1 MFYHRRSQLL
11 QSLVL
16 LCCYSC
22 LLLTQLAHASN
33 APFLIPRSPHVD
45 ATGYVLMDAS
55 SGKVLAQQNPDK
67 PSEPA
72 SLTKMMTT
80 YVIFDA
86 LKKGHIKLT
95 DTVPVST
102 KAWKMPGSRMFIEPK
117 SQPTVEQLLNGIAVV
132 SGNDASVAM
141 AEDVAGT
148 EPAFTDLMNQTAARL
163 GMTHSHFTDSTGLP
177 HDDHYSTPRDLA
189 ILAHAL
195 RRNFPEYYHY
205 FKKKTFTYNNIKQ
218 PNRNGLLWRNDKV
231 DGLKT
236 GHTNAAGYCLTS
248 SASYGHINLIAVV
261 MGSKSEKSRT
271 AASQSLLTWG
281 ARFFET
287 ITVYE
292 QNQAP
297 FEARVWNG
305 KQKTVPLGV
314 TQTTYVTIPKGY
326 SKDIK
331 ISIKPQQEDLF
342 APITQNQTYAQAIVS
357 LDQKTIATIP
367 LVALKDDP
375 KGGLWTRC
383 RDAISYKIHQWLS

>member
-1 MFYHRRSQLL
+1 
-11 QSLVL
+11 
-16 LCCYSC
+16 
-22 LLLTQLAHASN
+22 
-33 APFLIPRSPHVD
+33 
-45 ATGYVLMDAS
+45 MDAS
-55 SGKVLAQQNPDK
+55 SGKILAQKNPDK

-86 LKKGHIKLT
+86 LKKGHIKLN

-102 KAWKMPGSRMFIEPK
+102 KAWRMPGSRMFIEPK
-117 SQPTVEQLLNGIAVV
+117 SRPTVDQVLDGITVV

-141 AEDVAGT
+141 AEYVAGT
-148 EPAFTDLMNQTAARL
+148 EPAFTDLMNQSAARL

-177 HDDHYSTPRDLA
+177 HDDHYSTPHDLA
-189 ILAHAL
+189 ILARAL
-195 RRNFPEYYHY
+195 RQNFPEYYHY

-218 PNRNGLLWRNDKV
+218 PNRNELLSRNDKV

-287 ITVYE
+287 ITIYKPG
-292 QNQAP
+292 QALLTP
-297 FEARVWNG
+297 RVWHG

-314 TQTTYVTIPKGY
+314 TKTVYVTIPKGY
-326 SKDIK
+326 AKDIK
-331 ISIKPQQEDLF
+331 VSIKQQAALF
-342 APITQNQTYAQAIVS
+342 APVTQNQTYAQAVVS
-357 LDQKTIATIP
+357 LDQTTMATIP

-383 RDAISYKIHQWLS
+383 MDAIIYKVHQWLS